1 MLWAALMHSFCLVCI
16 KFKVLAEV
24 LLERSDTFR
33 GGLPAVQQ
41 FLAKSEGR
49 ADSELSV
56 CYVLDFLDL
65 I

>member
-1 MLWAALMHSFCLVCI
+1 MLCFYLVCI
-16 KFKVLAEV
+16 KFEVLAEV

-33 GGLPAVQQ
+33 GGLAATLQ
-41 FLAKSEGR
+41 FLAKSEGL

-56 CYVLDFLDL
+56 CYVFDFLDL

>member
-1 MLWAALMHSFCLVCI
+1 MHSFYLVHI
-16 KFKVLAEV
+16 KFEVLAEV

-33 GGLPAVQQ
+33 GGLAAALQ

-56 CYVLDFLDL
+56 CNVFDFLDL